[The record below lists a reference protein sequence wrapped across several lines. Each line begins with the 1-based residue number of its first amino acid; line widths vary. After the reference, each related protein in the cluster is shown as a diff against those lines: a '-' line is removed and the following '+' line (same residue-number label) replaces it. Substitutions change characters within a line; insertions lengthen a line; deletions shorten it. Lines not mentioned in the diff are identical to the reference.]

1 MEFNEWVSEH
11 SVGDALMDSYHHI
24 FFQGVEHI
32 EEVAGEGN
40 IVATRERVTF
50 LLVYANMHFEA
61 EEALLA
67 KVGYPELEDH
77 RAQHQAFRSRIQE
90 LQAQIEDDPSLSTLV
105 EIARTAKGWWM
116 RHILQEDMK
125 YAEYLTR
132 KK

>member
-1 MEFNEWVSEH
+1 MEFSEWVSQH

-24 FFQGVEHI
+24 FFQGVDHLER
-32 EEVAGEGN
+32 VAGEGD
-40 IVATRERVTF
+40 VETARERVTF

-67 KVGYPELEDH
+67 KVGYPGLEDH
-77 RAQHQAFRSRIQE
+77 RSQHQAFRTRILE
-90 LQAQIEDDPSLSTLV
+90 LQQQLDDNPSLSTLV

-125 YAEYLTR
+125 YAEYL
-132 KK
+132 KKR

>member
-1 MEFNEWVSEH
+1 MEFAEWVSQH

-32 EEVAGEGN
+32 EQMAGEGN
-40 IVATRERVTF
+40 LEAARERVTF

-67 KVGYPELEDH
+67 KAGYPGLEDH
-77 RAQHQAFRSRIQE
+77 RSQHQAFRDRIQE
-90 LQAQIEDDPSLSTLV
+90 LQIQMQTDPSLSTLV

-125 YAEYLTR
+125 YAEYL
-132 KK
+132 KKR

>member
-1 MEFNEWVSEH
+1 MDFNEWVSQH

-32 EEVAGEGN
+32 EDIAGDGDVES
-40 IVATRERVTF
+40 AKERVTF

-67 KVGYPELEDH
+67 KVGFPGLDDH
-77 RAQHQAFRSRIQE
+77 KAQHQAFRDRIKE
-90 LQAQIEDDPSLSTLV
+90 LQRQMEENPTLPTLV

-125 YAEYLTR
+125 YATFLKR
-132 KK
+132 GQ